1 MFIEFVLCFM
11 FWLCGLKACGILAP
25 QPGIEPVPL
34 ALEGKVL
41 TTGPAGKSLTSLLK
55 FASLV
60 HLWYQLSGVSFLENE
75 LRNGDLLAGGLRGVC
90 SGVNH

>member
-1 MFIEFVLCFM
+1 MFLVF
-11 FWLCGLKACGILAP
+11 GHQACGILAP
-25 QPGIEPVPL
+25 QLGIKPAPP

-60 HLWYQLSGVSFLENE
+60 HLQYQLSGVSFLENE
-75 LRNGDLLAGGLRGVC
+75 LRNGDLLAGGLQGVC
-90 SGVNH
+90 SGVNHQGALGRV